1 MCSVCLLQEV
11 FGEEKVHF
19 SSHFPGSESLPNTC
33 NVSILGPRLRGEGL
47 LHLLLTDP
55 NPKLTISNLTPKPL

>member
-1 MCSVCLLQEV
+1 MLCVCLLQEV

-33 NVSILGPRLRGEGL
+33 NVSILGPHLQGDGL
-47 LHLLLTDP
+47 LYLLLTNH
-55 NPKLTISNLTPKPL
+55 NPKLTISKLTFT